1 MGNDG
6 GALINQKGEV
16 IGINTAK
23 YSYYTVEGIGYSISS
38 NIAKPIIEEIMNKK
52 ESPYLGVSVRAIS
65 EDIAQENNLPEMG
78 VLVESVVPG
87 SAADMAGIKTY
98 DVITGFNSNPVF
110 TPAQLTEAVRKCNVG
125 DNVEIKVIRNG
136 NRTFTLN
143 AVLKKDTV
151 NNF

>member
-1 MGNDG
+1 
-6 GALINQKGEV
+6 
-16 IGINTAK
+16 
-23 YSYYTVEGIGYSISS
+23 
-38 NIAKPIIEEIMNKK
+38 
-52 ESPYLGVSVRAIS
+52 
-65 EDIAQENNLPEMG
+65 MG